1 MMIIKHCQ
9 TVRRIT
15 TSNAFIWFQF
25 GWCCVRDVVCV
36 QHVTLAFLIGP
47 RCELALRTLEAK
59 SYWCVDAMHDTHVL
73 QKPLP
78 TIEALLAPA
87 TLVQVKF
94 RVVSLEHVTA
104 VLLLTLRCERTLCA
118 LEARR
123 CSRVD
128 AMNATH
134 VLLQTLLT
142 IKAALAPATLVQVK
156 FRVVS
161 LEHVTPVL
169 LLTLCCERTLCTLEA
184 RRCSR
189 VDAMNATHVLLQT
202 LRTIKATLAPA
213 TLVRRRRHR
222 SAGHSDYT
230 VLLASML
237 FDILFANR
245 RKVTRCT
252 AISLLTAAVAL
263 F

>member
-94 RVVSLEHVTA
+94 CVVSLEHVTA
-104 VLLLTLRCERTLCA
+104 VLLLTLCCERTLRA

-142 IKAALAPATLVQVK
+142 IKAALAPATLV
-156 FRVVS
+156 R
-161 LEHVTPVL
+161 
-169 LLTLCCERTLCTLEA
+169 C
-184 RRCSR
+184 RRY
-189 VDAMNATHVLLQT
+189 
-202 LRTIKATLAPA
+202 
-213 TLVRRRRHR
+213 R